1 MLPQLTIRRNEVVVE
16 KESVFVLVV
25 TRVLSIGRVI
35 PFFVFDY
42 FFWILTSVGEALIS
56 PKS

>member
-1 MLPQLTIRRNEVVVE
+1 MVE